1 LDARRIC
8 NGRRKLKIRH
18 LPNGLF
24 HVFIE
29 GERNL
34 RGEPLGRLLT
44 YNDLR
49 RLKLRVEEGE
59 RE

>member
-1 LDARRIC
+1 L
-8 NGRRKLKIRH
+8 L
-18 LPNGLF
+18 

-34 RGEPLGRLLT
+34 YGKPLGRLLT